1 MELSTRKMHL
11 YVIINEEFMPQVEI
25 KYFTPREAFRT
36 LPLVKKIVRDILNN
50 AYQIKTIAESMGG
63 DLEDNQ
69 EVLQLSSEINSFIQ
83 ELEEIGCNYK
93 DWNFQ
98 IGLVD
103 FPSIIDGEDVSLCWR
118 SDEDS
123 IKYYHGIDQGYA
135 SRKLIPEE
143 YL

>member
-1 MELSTRKMHL
+1 MHL
-11 YVIINEEFMPQVEI
+11 YVIVNEEFMSQVEI

-50 AYQIKTIAESMGG
+50 AYEIKTIAEYLGG
-63 DLEDNQ
+63 EIEDNQ

-83 ELEEIGCNYK
+83 ELEDIGCNYK

-103 FPSIIDGEDVSLCWR
+103 FPSLIDGEDVLLCWR

-123 IKYYHGIDQGYA
+123 IKFYHGIDQGYA